1 MKIDL
6 MDLKG
11 NSTKKIDLDLSVFG
25 AQPDMDAITG
35 YLRVFAS
42 NQRQGTSKTKT
53 RAEVSGGGRKP
64 WKQKHTGRSRQGSI
78 RSPIWVHGGV
88 AHGVQPKDWGLKTT
102 KDAKKLAMRYALSD
116 KALNNNLFVFD
127 KVELDKPNT
136 KKLVEIISKLKIE
149 GKILIVWAN
158 RSWNL
163 LKSASNIPGVYI
175 SSVENVNP
183 YEVVYSDYLIL
194 EKDAVKVLEERLK

>member
-1 MKIDL
+1 MKINL
-6 MDLKG
+6 TDLKG
-11 NSTKKIDLDLSVFG
+11 NSIKKIELNANVFG
-25 AQPDMDAITG
+25 VATNIDVMSR

-88 AHGVQPKDWGLKTT
+88 AHGVKPKNWGLKNTY
-102 KDAKKLAMRYALSD
+102 DAKKSAMKYALSD
-116 KALNNNLFVFD
+116 KALNNKLFVLE
-127 KVELDKPNT
+127 KIELDKPNT
-136 KKLVEIISKLKIE
+136 KHLVNIISNLKIE
-149 GKILIVWAN
+149 GKILMVWAN

-175 SSVENVNP
+175 SSVNNVNP
-183 YEVVYSDYLIL
+183 YEITHSDYLIL
-194 EKDAVKVLEERLK
+194 EKDAVKLLEGRLK

>member
-1 MKIDL
+1 
-6 MDLKG
+6 
-11 NSTKKIDLDLSVFG
+11 
-25 AQPDMDAITG
+25 MDAITG
-35 YLRVFAS
+35 YLRVFS
-42 NQRQGTSKTKT
+42 TNQRQGTSKTKT

-64 WKQKHTGRSRQGSI
+64 WKQKHTGRARHGSI

-88 AHGVQPKDWGLKTT
+88 AHGVQPKDWTLKTT
-102 KDAKKLAMRYALSD
+102 KDAKRLAMRYALSD

-127 KVELDKPNT
+127 KVEMEKPNT
-136 KKLVEIISKLKIE
+136 KNLVGIISNLKIE

-163 LKSASNIPGVYI
+163 LKSASNIPGISI

-183 YEVVYSDYLIL
+183 FEVISSDYLIL

>member
-6 MDLKG
+6 TDLKG
-11 NSTKKIDLDLSVFG
+11 NSIKKIELNADVFG
-25 AQPDMDAITG
+25 VATNNDVMSK
-35 YLRVFAS
+35 YLRVFAT

-53 RAEVSGGGRKP
+53 RAEVSGGGKKP

-88 AHGVQPKDWGLKTT
+88 AHGLMPKDWGLKNTD
-102 KDAKKLAMRYALSD
+102 DAKRSAMRYALSD
-116 KALNNNLFVFD
+116 KAMNNRLFILE

-136 KKLVEIISKLKIE
+136 KQLVDIISNLKIE
-149 GKILIVWAN
+149 GKILVVWAN

-163 LKSASNIPGVYI
+163 LKSASNIQGITI
-175 SSVENVNP
+175 SSVNNVNP
-183 YEVVYSDYLIL
+183 YEVVYSDYLIM
-194 EKDAVKVLEERLK
+194 EKDAVKLLEGRLK

>member
-1 MKIDL
+1 

-11 NSTKKIDLDLSVFG
+11 NSTKKIDLNSSVFG
-25 AQPDMDAITG
+25 VQPDMDAITG

-64 WKQKHTGRSRQGSI
+64 WKQKHTGRARQGSI

-88 AHGVQPKDWGLKTT
+88 AHGVQPKDWTLKTT
-102 KDAKKLAMRYALSD
+102 KDAKRLAMRYALSD
-116 KALNNNLFVFD
+116 KALNNNLFIFD
-127 KVELDKPNT
+127 KVELGKPNT
-136 KKLVEIISKLKIE
+136 KQLVEIISKLKIE

-194 EKDAVKVLEERLK
+194 EKDAVKVLEERLR

>member
-6 MDLKG
+6 TDLKG
-11 NSTKKIDLDLSVFG
+11 NSIKKIELNANVFG
-25 AQPDMDAITG
+25 VATNTDVMSR
-35 YLRVFAS
+35 YLRIFAN

-78 RSPIWVHGGV
+78 RSPIWVHGGI
-88 AHGVQPKDWGLKTT
+88 AHGVQPKDWGLKNTH
-102 KDAKKLAMRYALSD
+102 DAKKSAMRYALSD
-116 KALNNNLFVFD
+116 KALNNKLFVLE

-136 KKLVEIISKLKIE
+136 KQLVDIISNLKIE

-163 LKSASNIPGVYI
+163 LKSASNIPGIYI
-175 SSVENVNP
+175 SSVNNVNP
-183 YEVVYSDYLIL
+183 YEIVYSDYLIL
-194 EKDAVKVLEERLK
+194 EKDAVKLLEGRLK